1 MIEEMTNE
9 QATRADIY
17 ARIDEL
23 DQVVKHTTDNDMLEY
38 IEARKKELREELKN
52 IR

>member
-1 MIEEMTNE
+1 MENGMTDKQSE
-9 QATRADIY
+9 RADIY

-23 DQVVKHTTDNDMLEY
+23 DQTEKHTTDNETLKY
-38 IEARKKELREELKN
+38 IEARKKELREKLEN